1 MRNENKKKE
10 FSLSLKTAP
19 AIAEAMGVDSFSVN
33 REIESILIFIDKI
46 KTLSDYAYNDLMD
59 NNENYQGRVLNALS
73 MISETV
79 DKLTQTL
86 EG

>member
-10 FSLSLKTAP
+10 FTLSLQTAP
-19 AIAEAMGVDSFSVN
+19 AIAEAMGVDNFSVN
-33 REIESILIFIDKI
+33 REIESILIFMDKI
-46 KTLSDYAYNDLMD
+46 KTLSDYAYYDLMD
-59 NNENYQGRVLNALS
+59 SNENYQGRVLNALS
-73 MISETV
+73 MISETA